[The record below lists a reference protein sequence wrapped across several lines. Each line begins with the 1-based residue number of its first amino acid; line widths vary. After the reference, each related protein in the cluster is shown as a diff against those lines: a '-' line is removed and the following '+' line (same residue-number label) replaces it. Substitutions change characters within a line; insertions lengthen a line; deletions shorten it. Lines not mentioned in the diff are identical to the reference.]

1 VEDDTF
7 VEVQAPEGEV
17 HQPYVALLDRQSGQ
31 RVVTVIEVVSPTNK
45 YAGPGRE
52 SYVAKQDEVRRSATH
67 LVEIDLLRTGPH
79 VLAVPEWAA
88 RRQGP
93 YDYLACVNR
102 AHGLRDRFQLYSR
115 GLRQRLPRVRIPL
128 AGDDPDA
135 LLDVQ
140 AVLARTYEAGCYR
153 DRLRYDA
160 PCVPPL
166 APDDQ
171 AWADGRIREALQAG
185 A

>member
-1 VEDDTF
+1 
-7 VEVQAPEGEV
+7 
-17 HQPYVALLDRQSGQ
+17 
-31 RVVTVIEVVSPTNK
+31 
-45 YAGPGRE
+45 
-52 SYVAKQDEVRRSATH
+52 
-67 LVEIDLLRTGPH
+67 
-79 VLAVPEWAA
+79 
-88 RRQGP
+88 
-93 YDYLACVNR
+93 
-102 AHGLRDRFQLYSR
+102 LYSR

-135 LLDVQ
+135 PLDVQ